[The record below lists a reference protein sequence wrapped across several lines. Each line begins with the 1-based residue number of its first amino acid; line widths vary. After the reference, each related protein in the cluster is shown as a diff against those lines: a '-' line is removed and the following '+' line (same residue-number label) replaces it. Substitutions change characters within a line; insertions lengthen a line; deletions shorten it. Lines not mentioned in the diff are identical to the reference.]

1 MIDRGSAG
9 SVSETPADLV
19 AVVGSLRRASVNAAV
34 ARAAVSVATR
44 ASLTIHEV
52 SDVPFYDG
60 DVEVAGLPPAVE
72 RLNDA
77 VAASDGLLLFSPEYN
92 SSFPAVTKNVIDW
105 LSRPPKVW
113 EELPIGLV
121 TATPG
126 SRGARRPGALHR
138 CSRTPSRQ
146 ALRDPRH
153 RLVGRQGR
161 RRRTDRPGHAR
172 GARRL
177 RRPVRRVLS
186 RQGLTDINPSS
197 MPAARWSARQPARRL
212 VGGHASDSRISAN
225 SAGRF

>member
-126 SRGARRPGALHR
+126 SRAGLGVREHFTAVLE
-138 CSRTPSRQ
+138 
-146 ALRDPRH
+146 
-153 RLVGRQGR
+153 
-161 RRRTDRPGHAR
+161 
-172 GARRL
+172 
-177 RRPVRRVLS
+177 RRPVRLFETLGIGSSGDKVDD
-186 RQGLTDINPSS
+186 GELTDPDT
-197 MPAARWSARQPARRL
+197 L
-212 VGGHASDSRISAN
+212 VELADYVD
-225 SAGRF
+225 RFAEFCRGKG